1 MYVPKAKV
9 NNVKVAKILEF
20 MNDPKVSRDD

>member
-1 MYVPKAKV
+1 MHVPKAKG
-9 NNVKVAKILEF
+9 NDVKVAKILEF